1 MHSVLTELLFVLLA
15 AVGLMSLGCLLFI
28 RCLFPTDS
36 DGNGPLTLVPA
47 AGDAHALDLTVHR
60 LLRLRRWG
68 LYHGRIAVVDCGLN
82 EEGRTLARLLCSNT
96 DEVLLCD
103 RQGLSDLIP

>member
-1 MHSVLTELLFVLLA
+1 MLSMLLEMFIALLA
-15 AVGLMSLGCLLFI
+15 AVGAVSLGCLFFAH
-28 RCLFPTDS
+28 CFFPPSKSQEDILALVPAKS
-36 DGNGPLTLVPA
+36 DGN
-47 AGDAHALDLTVHR
+47 ALDQTVR
-60 LLRLRRWG
+60 CLLLLRSWG
-68 LYHGRIAVVDCGLN
+68 LFRGRIAVVDCGLN